1 MRKRVSFFFCATLL
15 LPVMAIGANDKL
27 MVCDDVAD
35 PMTLDPGKE
44 FSEKNH
50 TICQQIFDGLLR
62 FNPEGQMEPA
72 LAVSWNRID
81 PTRMRFKLRQGVTF
95 HNGEPFDAEAVKFT
109 IERLLAPKTGFPGRA
124 FIASISHAE
133 IVDDNAV
140 DIVTRFPDA
149 LLLNRLAALVLILP
163 PRYIKEKGDS
173 FFAENPI
180 GTGAFMFKKWEKGR
194 EIALPANPNYW
205 MKGYPRVNELIFK
218 FIPQKDQLDALFS
231 GKIHL
236 LTDLPGD
243 QILTVVKRPGFTV
256 MKKPAFC
263 AGTFVLKMS
272 SGPLNNLDVR
282 KALNYALDKRALIS
296 YDLLGNGRPIA
307 TFSMPGEAGHNPSL
321 RPYEFDLKKAR
332 QLLGKAGYPGGF
344 TLKMLAKPSMER
356 TTKIIAAQFKKL
368 GVNLDITVAPDAAI
382 IGEFASGKYDMGVG
396 DCVDPMVHSYFV
408 QSIALHSK
416 SPYSLSG
423 FPGFDAKLED
433 VASTVD
439 DKLFLEKAQAIDK
452 YIYDNALSIFTYQKF
467 AVCGLRENLRFEP
480 AVTRMPYFYAAHF
493 IGP

>member
-1 MRKRVSFFFCATLL
+1 
-15 LPVMAIGANDKL
+15 MAIGANGKL

-35 PMTLDPGKE
+35 PITLDPRKE

-72 LAVSWNRID
+72 LAISWNRID
-81 PTRMRFKLRQGVTF
+81 PTRMRFRLRQGVTF
-95 HNGEPFDAEAVKFT
+95 HNGEPFDAKAVKFT
-109 IERLLAPKTGFPGRA
+109 IEQLLDPKTGFPGRA

-133 IVDDNAV
+133 IVDDNTV
-140 DIVTRFPDA
+140 DIVTRLPDA

-194 EIALPANPNYW
+194 EIALAANPNYW

-218 FIPQKDQLDALFS
+218 FITQKDQLDALFS

-236 LTDLPGD
+236 LTDLPGA
-243 QILTVVKRPGFTV
+243 QILTVLKRPGLTV
-256 MKKPAFC
+256 IKKPTFC
-263 AGTFVLKMS
+263 TGTFVLKMS
-272 SGPLNNLDVR
+272 SAPLNNLDVR
-282 KALNYALDKRALIS
+282 RALNYALDKRALIS
-296 YDLLGNGRPIA
+296 YDLHGNGRPIA
-307 TFSMPGEAGHNPSL
+307 TFSMPGEAGHNASL

-332 QLLGKAGYPGGF
+332 QLLGKAGYPNGF
-344 TLKMLAKPSMER
+344 TLKILAKPPMQR
-356 TTKIIAAQFKKL
+356 TTKIISAQFKKL

-382 IGEFASGKYDMGVG
+382 IGEFASGKYDMGIG

-416 SPYSLSG
+416 SPYSLGG
-423 FPGFDAKLED
+423 FPGFDARLED

-439 DKLFLEKAQAIDK
+439 DTLSLEKAKAIDQ
-452 YIYDNALSIFTYQKF
+452 YIYDEALSIFTYQKF
-467 AVCGLRENLRFEP
+467 TVSGLRKNLRFEP
-480 AVTRMPYFYAAHF
+480 AVTRMPYFYAAQF
-493 IGP
+493 VGP